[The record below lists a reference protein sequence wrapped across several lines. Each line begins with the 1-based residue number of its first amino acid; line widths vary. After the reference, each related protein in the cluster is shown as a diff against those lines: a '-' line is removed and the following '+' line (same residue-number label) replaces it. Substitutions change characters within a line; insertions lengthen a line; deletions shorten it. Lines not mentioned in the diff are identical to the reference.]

1 MGRTVQHANTE
12 VTINRPIQE
21 VWDFV
26 TAPYNWAF
34 VLKLQA
40 WRMHGVG
47 GEEDTDSVKRTMK
60 VGEKFFEYAYEKD
73 KFDIVG
79 EWVITKCE
87 APHTYGF
94 KTLKWYGPKLDTGV
108 DATYTLTK
116 IDENTTKWNRDR
128 DTYNKEGKSEVE
140 FLEGEDRL
148 EEMYQNAVKNY
159 LETGKTGFAQQTPFD
174 LHPKGYLQTLKVT
187 DCLYD

>member
-1 MGRTVQHANTE
+1 
-12 VTINRPIQE
+12 
-21 VWDFV
+21 
-26 TAPYNWAF
+26 
-34 VLKLQA
+34 
-40 WRMHGVG
+40 
-47 GEEDTDSVKRTMK
+47 MK
-60 VGEKFFEYAYEKD
+60 VWEKFFEYAYEKD

-79 EWVITKCE
+79 EWVITKCK

-128 DTYNKEGKSEVE
+128 DTYNKEGQFEVQ
-140 FLEGEDRL
+140 FLEDENRL

-159 LETGKTGFAQQTPFD
+159 LETGNTGFTLQTPVD
-174 LHPKGYLQTLKVT
+174 LHPKGCLQTLKVIE
-187 DCLYD
+187 CLYNWLWLFSVCQARLACDSNRYHPNREMFNLKSYIKV